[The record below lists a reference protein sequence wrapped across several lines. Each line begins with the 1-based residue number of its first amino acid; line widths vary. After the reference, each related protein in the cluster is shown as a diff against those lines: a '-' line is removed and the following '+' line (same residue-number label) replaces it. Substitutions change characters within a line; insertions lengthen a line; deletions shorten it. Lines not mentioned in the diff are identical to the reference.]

1 MKPEYDSRPR
11 IPAAI
16 PNIEEVRE
24 RMSVIVWWRVSKG
37 GPETKMKKREYRQT
51 FVLWMTFSGTTG
63 FIWRSFSSAFMMLC
77 F

>member
-24 RMSVIVWWRVSKG
+24 RMSVIVWWGLVKEARK
-37 GPETKMKKREYRQT
+37 TKMKKGNIGKPLYCE
-51 FVLWMTFSGTTG
+51 
-63 FIWRSFSSAFMMLC
+63 
-77 F
+77 